1 MIYGYNSLWGILVL
15 VADVY
20 AIVNTIQSSVD
31 TGKKV
36 LWTVLILV
44 LPVLGFI
51 IWLIAGP
58 RGSRSTI

>member
-1 MIYGYNSLWGILVL
+1 MGNVNSLWGLIILI
-15 VADVY
+15 ADVW
-20 AIVNTIQSSVD
+20 AIINVIQSGIT

-58 RGSRSTI
+58 KSGK